1 MKKKLALGFE
11 IIFRLLQNEKGIIR
25 PNPDFWAADLFHKI
39 MIGTVLESRN
49 DFGSEIHHYVIQQPE
64 KSVRILILNY
74 DTKSHWINVNS
85 ELGLGTLIYRYYI

>member
-1 MKKKLALGFE
+1 MREFLALRFN
-11 IIFRLLQNEKGIIR
+11 IIFRLLQNEKGIFR

-49 DFGSEIHHYVIQQPE
+49 DFGSEIHQYVVQQPE

-74 DTKSHWINVNS
+74 DTKSHWINVDS
-85 ELGLGTLIYRYYI
+85 ELGSGT